1 MSNASVPRPSR
12 PAEVPLTEL
21 AGLIGGNVTG
31 DTAVTGVTHDS
42 SAIRPGD
49 LFAGLPGARTHG
61 ARFAA
66 RAAEAGAVAVL
77 TDAAGADLA
86 RATGL
91 PLLVVDAPRAVLG
104 KVSAR
109 VYGDPSAAL
118 TVVGITGTNGKTTT
132 AYLVEAGLRA
142 AGHVTALLGTVETR
156 IAGERLSSARTT
168 PEAPDL
174 QALLAVAR
182 ERGVTAVVME
192 VSSHALALDRVAAVR
207 FAVGAFTNL
216 GVDHLDFHADLE
228 DYFRAKAKLFDGR
241 SARAV
246 VNVDDAAGRRL
257 VGPETVTVSAA
268 GAPEATWRVV
278 ERGPGGFVQ
287 DFTIAGPGGASA
299 DARVAMP
306 GAYSIDNAVLAI
318 AVLETVGVPLPTAV
332 AAVADAGQVPG
343 RMERVPGPAAGP
355 TGVVD
360 YAHDPGS
367 VTAALAA
374 LRPTVA
380 GRLICVLGCG
390 GDRDAGKRPL
400 MGEAAARGA
409 DVFVATDD
417 NPRSEEPAVIRAAML
432 GGVARVPADERA
444 EVIEVAD
451 RAAAIAAA
459 VERAGP
465 GDCVAVL
472 GKGHEQGQE
481 VAGVVHPFD
490 DREVLAAALNS
501 SRPHGS
507 PRAGSRPQGSAEKN
521 SLAAGTGGARA

>member
-1 MSNASVPRPSR
+1 MSYASVPRPAL
-12 PAEVPLTEL
+12 PVGVPLTEL
-21 AGLIGGNVTG
+21 AGLVGGRATG
-31 DTAVTGVTHDS
+31 TVEVTGVTHDS

-66 RAAEAGAVAVL
+66 RAAEAGAAAVL

-86 RATGL
+86 RDAGL
-91 PLLVVDAPRAVLG
+91 PVLVVEHPRVALG
-104 KVSAR
+104 TISAR
-109 VYGDPSAAL
+109 VYGDPSATLA
-118 TVVGITGTNGKTTT
+118 VVGITGTNGKTTT

-142 AGHVTALLGTVETR
+142 AGHTTALLGTVETR
-156 IAGERLSSARTT
+156 IAGERLQSVRTT

-174 QALLAVAR
+174 QALLAVAK

-228 DYFRAKAKLFDGR
+228 DYFQAKARLFDGR
-241 SARAV
+241 SAAEV

-257 VGPETVTVSAA
+257 ARPDTVTVSAA
-268 GAPEATWRVV
+268 GAPDARWRVV
-278 ERGPGGFVQ
+278 ERGPDGFVQ
-287 DFTIAGPGGASA
+287 DFTVVGPDGVRTAA
-299 DARVAMP
+299 QVAMP
-306 GAYSIDNAVLAI
+306 GAYSVENAVLAVAI
-318 AVLETVGVPLPTAV
+318 LETVGVPLPTAV
-332 AAVADAGQVPG
+332 EAVAHADQVPG
-343 RMERVPGPAAGP
+343 RMERVPAPETGRTGKVADASPV
-355 TGVVD
+355 GVVD

-367 VTAALAA
+367 VAAALAA
-374 LRPTVA
+374 LRPVTP

-417 NPRSEEPAVIRAAML
+417 NPRSEQPAMIRAAML
-432 GGVARVPADERA
+432 AGVARVPTEERA
-444 EVIEVAD
+444 EVIEVGD

-459 VERAGP
+459 VERADA

-490 DREVLAAALNS
+490 DRDVLAAAL
-501 SRPHGS
+501 
-507 PRAGSRPQGSAEKN
+507 
-521 SLAAGTGGARA
+521 AARTRGARA

>member
-1 MSNASVPRPSR
+1 MSYASVPRPAVS
-12 PAEVPLTEL
+12 AVVPVTEL
-21 AGLIGGNVTG
+21 AEIVGGTTSG
-31 DTAVTGVTHDS
+31 DAAVTGVTHDS
-42 SAIRPGD
+42 STIRPGD

-77 TDAAGADLA
+77 TDPAGADLA
-86 RATGL
+86 RRTGL
-91 PLLVVDAPRAVLG
+91 PVLVVDDPRTVLG
-104 KVSAR
+104 RVSAR
-109 VYGDPSAAL
+109 VYGDPSASL

-156 IAGERLSSARTT
+156 IAGERLTSARTT

-192 VSSHALALDRVAAVR
+192 VSSHALALHRVAAVR

-228 DYFRAKAKLFDGR
+228 DYFQAKARLFDGR

-257 VGPETVTVSAA
+257 VGPGTVTVSAA
-268 GAPEATWRVV
+268 GAPDATWRVV
-278 ERGPGGFVQ
+278 ERGPDGFVQ
-287 DFTIAGPGGASA
+287 DFTLAGPAGVESA
-299 DARVAMP
+299 AQVAMP
-306 GAYSIDNAVLAI
+306 GAYSIENAAMALAVLA
-318 AVLETVGVPLPTAV
+318 AVDVPLDTAV
-332 AAVADAGQVPG
+332 AAVADADQVPG
-343 RMERVPGPAAGP
+343 RMERVTAPSARL

-367 VTAALAA
+367 VAAALAA
-374 LRPTVA
+374 LRPITA

-417 NPRSEEPAVIRAAML
+417 NPRSEEPAAIRAAM
-432 GGVARVPADERA
+432 VAGAVRVPADERA
-444 EVIEVAD
+444 EVIEVND
-451 RAAAIAAA
+451 RATAIAAA
-459 VERAGP
+459 VEQAGP

-481 VAGVVHPFD
+481 VAGVVYPFD
-490 DREVLAAALNS
+490 DREVLAAAL
-501 SRPHGS
+501 
-507 PRAGSRPQGSAEKN
+507 
-521 SLAAGTGGARA
+521 AAARTRGARA

>member
-1 MSNASVPRPSR
+1 MSNASVPRPAS
-12 PAEVPLTEL
+12 PAAVPVTEL
-21 AGLIGGNVTG
+21 AGLVGGSTTG
-31 DTAVTGVTHDS
+31 DAVVTGVTHDS
-42 SAIRPGD
+42 SAVRPGD
-49 LFAGLPGARTHG
+49 LFAALPGARTHG

-66 RAAEAGAVAVL
+66 RAVEAGAVAVL
-77 TDAAGADLA
+77 TDPAGAESVH
-86 RATGL
+86 GV
-91 PLLVVDAPRAVLG
+91 PVLLVDDPRAVLG
-104 KVSAR
+104 TVSAR

-156 IAGERLSSARTT
+156 IAGERLASARTT

-216 GVDHLDFHADLE
+216 GVDHLDFHADVE
-228 DYFRAKAKLFDGR
+228 DYFQAKARLFDGR
-241 SARAV
+241 SERVV

-257 VGPETVTVSAA
+257 VRPGVITVSAA
-268 GAPEATWRVV
+268 GAPDATWRVV
-278 ERGPGGFVQ
+278 ERGPDGFVQ
-287 DFTIAGPGGASA
+287 DFVVEGPDGAHTA
-299 DARVAMP
+299 ARVAMP
-306 GAYSIDNAVLAI
+306 GAYSIENAVLAL
-318 AVLETVGVPLPTAV
+318 AVLRSVDVPLATAV
-332 AAVADAGQVPG
+332 AGVADAGQLPG
-343 RMERVPGPAAGP
+343 RMERVTGSAAGP
-355 TGVVD
+355 AGVVD

-367 VTAALAA
+367 VAAALAA
-374 LRPTVA
+374 LRPVTA
-380 GRLICVLGCG
+380 GKLICVLGCG

-417 NPRSEEPAVIRAAML
+417 NPRSEDPATIRTAML
-432 GGVARVPADERA
+432 GGVARVPAAERA
-444 EVIEVAD
+444 EVVEVGD

-459 VERAGP
+459 VEQAGP

-490 DREVLAAALNS
+490 DREVLAAAL
-501 SRPHGS
+501 
-507 PRAGSRPQGSAEKN
+507 
-521 SLAAGTGGARA
+521 AAVGTRGARA